1 MTKNL
6 KLNFI
11 LSIVFVSIILAWTTL
26 MRFFEGVGIN
36 FVALFLIM
44 STLTFIVISD
54 KFVRSRWMDVF
65 CLLAILFVM
74 EMPVYFAIEFSKE
87 MTIKTALGWMTYQNV
102 ISVITFF
109 VTIYMMFRL
118 FLEIKNI
125 RFKFI
130 EVILGNEKFSR
141 APKRA
146 KELSNGALE
155 DKPGTI
161 NQSSVEIASEED
173 KEPVNTIVE
182 NQENS
187 EQ

>member
-11 LSIVFVSIILAWTTL
+11 LSIVFVSIILTWNTL
-26 MRFFEGVGIN
+26 MRFFVGVGVN

-44 STLTFIVISD
+44 CVLAFIVIAD

-65 CLLAILFVM
+65 CLLTLLFVL
-74 EMPVYFAIEFSKE
+74 EIPVYFALEFSRE
-87 MTIKTALGWMTYQNV
+87 IALGWLTYQNV
-102 ISVITFF
+102 ISIITFF

-141 APKRA
+141 EPKRA

-161 NQSSVEIASEED
+161 DQATVEIASEEE
-173 KEPVNTIVE
+173 KEAENIVVE

-187 EQ
+187 EE

>member
-1 MTKNL
+1 MSKNL

-11 LSIVFVSIILAWTTL
+11 LSIVFVSIILAWNTL
-26 MRFFEGVGIN
+26 MHFFWGAGVN

-44 STLTFIVISD
+44 CAMTFIVIGD

-65 CLLAILFVM
+65 CLLGLLFVL
-74 EMPVYFAIEFSKE
+74 EIPVYFGVEFSE
-87 MTIKTALGWMTYQNV
+87 IVAHGWFTYQNV
-102 ISVITFF
+102 ISIITFF
-109 VTIYMMFRL
+109 VTIYMIFRL

-141 APKRA
+141 YPKRA
-146 KELSNGALE
+146 KELSNGTLE

-161 NQSSVEIASEED
+161 NQASVEIASEEE
-173 KEPVNTIVE
+173 KQTEEVVV

-187 EQ
+187 EE

>member
-11 LSIVFVSIILAWTTL
+11 LSIVFVSVILAWTTL
-26 MRFFEGVGIN
+26 MRFFEGVGLN
-36 FVALFLIM
+36 FVALFLVM
-44 STLTFIVISD
+44 CTLTFVVISD

-74 EMPVYFAIEFSKE
+74 EIPVYFAIEFSKE
-87 MTIKTALGWMTYQNV
+87 MTIEIALGWMTYQNV

-118 FLEIKNI
+118 FLELKNI

-130 EVILGNEKFSR
+130 EVILGNEKISR

-161 NQSSVEIASEED
+161 NQASVEIASEEE
-173 KEPVNTIVE
+173 KISEEIIVE
-182 NQENS
+182 NQESS
-187 EQ
+187 EE